1 MDIKTQA
8 SLIFDKHFE
17 QWLSDPS
24 RMENGYQYESTY
36 AAMMSNV
43 EQEVLQLSV
52 GRVPKSKNFKKNF
65 KPDLER

>member
-1 MDIKTQA
+1 M
-8 SLIFDKHFE
+8 LIFNKHFE

-24 RMENGYQYESTY
+24 RIENGYQYESTQ

-52 GRVPKSKNFKKNF
+52 VVFLRA
-65 KPDLER
+65 RT